1 MKDITIQ
8 NGMDAAHRLPNGHI
22 LRIRFGLITS
32 IVGLLVFILGAEP
45 GLFSLDRSPVTG
57 FVQIAVFL
65 VGLGIICLGG
75 FISLNTLWNGTT
87 KTIVYDIGLR
97 LVATGYV
104 IAVASGMA
112 DIFGFGSQT
121 LPVVPR
127 FGAWQKIGVISGQ
140 FIIAVG
146 FLMMIFYPRWMRF
159 LGLKGIR
166 QMKTASGRMKAAS
179 GQMKIHSVRNK
190 TRR

>member
-1 MKDITIQ
+1 MMNITEPK
-8 NGMDAAHRLPNGHI
+8 NGVEAAHRIPSGRI
-22 LRIRFGLITS
+22 LRIRFGLVAS
-32 IVGLLVFILGAEP
+32 IVGLLVFLLGAEP
-45 GLFSLDRSPVTG
+45 GLFTLDRSPVTG

-75 FISLNTLWNGTT
+75 FISLNTLWNGTP
-87 KTIVYDIGLR
+87 KTIIYDIGLR

-121 LPVVPR
+121 LPAVPR
-127 FGAWQKIGVISGQ
+127 FGTWQKVGVISGQ
-140 FIIAVG
+140 FVIAVG
-146 FLMMIFYPRWMRF
+146 FLMMILYPRWIRF

-166 QMKTASGRMKAAS
+166 RMKYAS
-179 GQMKIHSVRNK
+179 GQMKNTSARIK
-190 TRR
+190 ARR